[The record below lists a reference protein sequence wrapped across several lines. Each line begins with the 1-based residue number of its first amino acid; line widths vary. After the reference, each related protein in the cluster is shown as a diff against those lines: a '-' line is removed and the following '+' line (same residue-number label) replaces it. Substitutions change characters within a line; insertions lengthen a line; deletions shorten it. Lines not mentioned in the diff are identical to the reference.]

1 MDLTQVAAAAAAHGD
16 VTGVLAAESA
26 GGERSYL
33 VALEADDARRWLVLD
48 ESCRPLVARAR
59 VREVASLVA
68 MCEVAAELTGAADE
82 GRVASPAYL
91 DAVGTAELSA
101 ATGIV
106 DAFVAE
112 VEERYSMPLT

>member
-1 MDLTQVAAAAAAHGD
+1 
-16 VTGVLAAESA
+16 
-26 GGERSYL
+26 
-33 VALEADDARRWLVLD
+33 
-48 ESCRPLVARAR
+48 
-59 VREVASLVA
+59 
-68 MCEVAAELTGAADE
+68 MCEVAAELSGAADE

-112 VEERYSMPLT
+112 VEERYALPLT